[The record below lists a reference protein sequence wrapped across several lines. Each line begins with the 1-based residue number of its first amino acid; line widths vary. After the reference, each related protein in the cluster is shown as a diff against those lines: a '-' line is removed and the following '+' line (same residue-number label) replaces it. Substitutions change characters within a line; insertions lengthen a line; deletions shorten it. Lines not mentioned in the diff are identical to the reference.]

1 MDSVVNYGLDK
12 EVFDSL
18 NQGIEGLKDWQGA
31 ASGIA
36 EYVASWGMERFWAMS
51 RSCVLKDGEISDS
64 PEIPNYKRRY
74 YAWLV
79 AREVLCKIVGADL
92 RIKSE
97 MTTTEFQE
105 RFRNLDFQQQTLL
118 IDVLIEVADAIQFWT
133 MRLKDVN
140 IKENNLPV

>member
-1 MDSVVNYGLDK
+1 MNYELDK
-12 EVFDSL
+12 EVFYLL
-18 NQGIEGLKDWQGA
+18 NQGIEGLEDWQGA

-51 RSCVLKDGEISDS
+51 RSFVLKDGIIPDNPESSDDR
-64 PEIPNYKRRY
+64 RRY
-74 YAWLV
+74 YAWSV

-97 MTTTEFQE
+97 MTTAEFQE

-118 IDVLIEVADAIQFWT
+118 IDLLIEVADAIQFWT
-133 MRLKDVN
+133 MRLKDV
-140 IKENNLPV
+140 KKNNLPV

>member
-1 MDSVVNYGLDK
+1 MNSVMNYELDK
-12 EVFDSL
+12 EVFDLL
-18 NQGIEGLKDWQGA
+18 NKEIKGLEDWQGA

-51 RSCVLKDGEISDS
+51 RSCVLKGGIISDN
-64 PEIPNYKRRY
+64 PESLDGRRY
-74 YAWLV
+74 YAWSV

-97 MTTTEFQE
+97 MTTAEFQE

-118 IDVLIEVADAIQFWT
+118 VDLLIEVADAIQFWT
-133 MRLKDVN
+133 MRLKDV
-140 IKENNLPV
+140 KKNNLPV